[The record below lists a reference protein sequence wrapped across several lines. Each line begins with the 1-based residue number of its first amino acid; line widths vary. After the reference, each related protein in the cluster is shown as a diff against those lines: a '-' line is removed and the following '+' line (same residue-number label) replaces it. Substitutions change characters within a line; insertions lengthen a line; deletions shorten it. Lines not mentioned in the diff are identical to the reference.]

1 MRNVHYILSS
11 HWDREWHQTFQDFRA
26 RLVTLLD
33 RTLDALESGE
43 LAGPFTMDGQSIAVE
58 DYLEI
63 RPANRERVR
72 RLVAEGKFRL
82 GPWYVLPDEWIVSGE
97 SLVRNLR
104 LGREIPREFGGETS
118 HAGIVSDLFGHV
130 SQMPQIFAG
139 FGMRFAMVWR
149 GIEPRPRAHFLWKSP
164 DGTALPCYRFGRGGY
179 CDFSFDVRHSH
190 VPQWKF
196 EEAKTAADARA
207 FVEKEAGRTGIPPV
221 LVFDGA
227 DHHEWDARY
236 TQALLSAFE
245 GSAEFR
251 VIHSDLDQYLGE
263 VLLHAGEID
272 DEVTGELR
280 QPGRLGRADDQ
291 QILIPG
297 ILSSRVWIKQANSAC
312 QSLLCH
318 WAEPLGAMAHHF
330 LGREYPDEYLR
341 VAWKWLLQNHPHDSI
356 CGCSIDEVHEDMR
369 YRFAQ
374 CRQIAERQAT
384 HAAMAIAA
392 SVGGEIAPDEMRVV
406 LFNPLPESVD
416 QVVELALAIPSEWV
430 AFNEPF
436 CEQPRPAFRLHDP
449 EGREIPYQRLGQSA
463 ARRLKKRVLPDKF
476 PEAFYTTDVRV
487 ALRARLPPLGYT
499 SLTVQGTL
507 PVEPAEPGTPG
518 PCHATRHPSAPSL
531 ALDGNTLQN
540 AWLTVRA
547 EADGTLTLEDRRS
560 GQTYRK
566 LLCFE
571 DAADVGDGWCHSSPT
586 SDRLFTSAGAP
597 SQISLDAAGP
607 ELARLRIRTALML
620 PEKFDHGAMAR
631 SDALRE
637 FVIESH
643 VTLRRDSD
651 RVEVRVTVNNAV
663 LDHRLRVLF
672 PTGAKAETYFAD
684 SAFDVVE
691 RPIALPA
698 DNHLGRETAV
708 ETMPQQTWTAVSDAS
723 RGLAVVSTGLM
734 ESAVRDDAAR
744 TLALTLF
751 RATRR
756 TVFTDGEC
764 GGQLLGPMTF
774 DFWLVPLSGAP
785 DRKKL
790 CNLGT
795 LLAAGIR
802 DVQLREADRRLHAME
817 RSLPASSAF
826 LQSVGNGV
834 LTSCRWVGDALETRF
849 FNPESADTTLV
860 LAGSGFSETAEI
872 TAVDLE
878 SRPLAA
884 PIPLG
889 AAYSAVLPAKRI
901 VTLAINT
908 PPSC

>member
-1 MRNVHYILSS
+1 
-11 HWDREWHQTFQDFRA
+11 
-26 RLVTLLD
+26 
-33 RTLDALESGE
+33 
-43 LAGPFTMDGQSIAVE
+43 
-58 DYLEI
+58 
-63 RPANRERVR
+63 
-72 RLVAEGKFRL
+72 
-82 GPWYVLPDEWIVSGE
+82 
-97 SLVRNLR
+97 
-104 LGREIPREFGGETS
+104 
-118 HAGIVSDLFGHV
+118 
-130 SQMPQIFAG
+130 
-139 FGMRFAMVWR
+139 
-149 GIEPRPRAHFLWKSP
+149 
-164 DGTALPCYRFGRGGY
+164 
-179 CDFSFDVRHSH
+179 
-190 VPQWKF
+190 
-196 EEAKTAADARA
+196 
-207 FVEKEAGRTGIPPV
+207 
-221 LVFDGA
+221 
-227 DHHEWDARY
+227 
-236 TQALLSAFE
+236 
-245 GSAEFR
+245 
-251 VIHSDLDQYLGE
+251 
-263 VLLHAGEID
+263 
-272 DEVTGELR
+272 
-280 QPGRLGRADDQ
+280 
-291 QILIPG
+291 
-297 ILSSRVWIKQANSAC
+297 
-312 QSLLCH
+312 
-318 WAEPLGAMAHHF
+318 
-330 LGREYPDEYLR
+330 
-341 VAWKWLLQNHPHDSI
+341 
-356 CGCSIDEVHEDMR
+356 
-369 YRFAQ
+369 
-374 CRQIAERQAT
+374 
-384 HAAMAIAA
+384 
-392 SVGGEIAPDEMRVV
+392 
-406 LFNPLPESVD
+406 
-416 QVVELALAIPSEWV
+416 
-430 AFNEPF
+430 
-436 CEQPRPAFRLHDP
+436 
-449 EGREIPYQRLGQSA
+449 
-463 ARRLKKRVLPDKF
+463 
-476 PEAFYTTDVRV
+476 
-487 ALRARLPPLGYT
+487 
-499 SLTVQGTL
+499 
-507 PVEPAEPGTPG
+507 
-518 PCHATRHPSAPSL
+518 
-531 ALDGNTLQN
+531 LDGNTLQN

-878 SRPLAA
+878 SRQLAA